1 MKNKND
7 DINTT
12 IVRGI
17 SVSLLFVIAVAVI
30 IGAIYMYSTRG
41 EFVNA
46 SKDGLSPD
54 ISFYIWTL
62 AVIFVSSIL
71 YTPISFGI
79 SNYFINAKAG
89 KGNFRQVFYLFK
101 SPLLLLK
108 AVVMSALRQIIINIG
123 RFMILL
129 VALVAECGLFV
140 ISAFLSGENIFIY
153 EKDFLQNVMDFITSN
168 DFFIILTVI
177 EWCVVLVF
185 FFWLKMRYIMCKYA
199 LIRFPELTVIEAIRI
214 GRYSISGRLGKTFFF
229 YIKYLSLYIVTFL
242 TFGLSGAVIK
252 NRTRDSFSTYAV
264 RTVERGREA
273 YYLH

>member
-1 MKNKND
+1 
-7 DINTT
+7 
-12 IVRGI
+12 
-17 SVSLLFVIAVAVI
+17 
-30 IGAIYMYSTRG
+30 MYSTRG
-41 EFVNA
+41 EFVSA
-46 SKDGLSPD
+46 SKNEFGPD

-62 AVIFVSSIL
+62 VVILISSVV

-89 KGNFRQVFYLFK
+89 NGNFKQIFYLFK
-101 SPLLLLK
+101 TPKLLFK
-108 AVVMSALRQIIINIG
+108 AVIMSAIRQIIINIS
-123 RFMILL
+123 RFVILL
-129 VALVAECGLFV
+129 IALVAECGLFV
-140 ISAFLSGENIFIY
+140 ISVFLSGENIFIY

-177 EWCVVLVF
+177 EWCVVLILF
-185 FFWLKMRYIMCKYA
+185 FSLKLRYIMCKYA
-199 LIRFPELTVIEAIRI
+199 LIRFPELTIIEAIRI

-229 YIKYLSLYIVTFL
+229 YIKYLSIYIVTFL
-242 TFGLSGAVIK
+242 TFGLSGGIIK